1 MAKNVFT
8 IDAGRGFAASLVHGL
23 ISRLRPQ
30 EDPLALARAV
40 IFLPTRRAVRALS
53 EEFAR
58 QLNGAVLLP
67 DIRALGDV
75 DEDELTLDPGSDDLT
90 LPPAIAPLRQRL
102 LLAQLVQRWSLH
114 RGEGISFAQA
124 TALASSLAAFLFEIQ
139 TANASLERLDTLIDG
154 TLAAHWEEVRNF
166 LLLLREAWPPVLAAE
181 GAMDPAAR
189 RNLALDTLGLSLARF
204 GSGPVIAAGSTGS
217 IPATAR
223 LLSAIADLPHGAII
237 LPDLDR
243 DLDEDSWNRLD
254 AGHPQFGLKQLLV
267 ALGTTRAEVPAW
279 QEPEQQAARRVLV
292 RQALLPAPV
301 TDAWQRLAQTGTTSL
316 LPGLAGLTLIEAA
329 NPSEEALVIA
339 LALRRSLIENHAT
352 AALVTPDR
360 KLARRVAAELR
371 RWDID
376 IDDSAGRP
384 LAHTPPGE
392 FLCLLSETAECGFA
406 PVSLLALLKHPLAAC
421 GQSPAAFRQFARML
435 DLTALRGPTPD
446 AGLAGIAERIP
457 GDLKA
462 HFARLWETL
471 APLEQLLVNPQ
482 VDLAE
487 ALQIHVAVAE
497 ALAASDVETG
507 SARLWQGEAGRVAIG
522 LLHDLHAAATTL
534 PPITPNDYLTLFRQL
549 AREHTVRPIYGSH
562 PRLFILGPLEAR
574 LQRFD
579 LTIMGG
585 LNEASWPQAANND
598 PWLSRP
604 MRHTLGLDAPER
616 SIGRAAHD
624 FATLVCGERVLL
636 TRSLKADGAPTVA
649 SRWWQRLAQ
658 LTTGLGLYERLR
670 DDTLLEI
677 ARQID
682 RPDQP
687 SAPLSRPNPTP
698 PVSVRPR
705 SLSVTE
711 IETWLRDPYAIYARH
726 VLKLKPLDTLQGE
739 FGPRER
745 GIAIHDA
752 LEQFTKEFPDTLP
765 ADCEARLIAIGEAI
779 FASLNLPRA
788 EQALW
793 LPRFRRAAIW
803 FVAEERER
811 RKDIARFHTEV
822 SGQIVLQ
829 GPSGTFTLRARADR
843 IDELKSGGAAILDY
857 KSGQPPSNR
866 QVSTLLAPQL
876 PLEAAILDA
885 GGFDSTGPLSPRQL
899 VYVRFSG
906 GADAGAIGIV
916 PEDAARLAVEA
927 TTKLIARI
935 AEFDDPKTPYLPRVR
950 PFRADDEGDY
960 DHLARVREWSMSGW
974 EADD

>member
-8 IDAGRGFAASLVHGL
+8 IDAGRGFATSLVHGL
-23 ISRLRPQ
+23 ISRLNPQ

-40 IFLPTRRAVRALS
+40 IFLPTRRAARALS

-58 QLNGAVLLP
+58 QLDGAVLLP

-102 LLAQLVQRWSLH
+102 LLAQLVQRWSLR
-114 RGEGISFAQA
+114 RGEKLNFSQA

-139 TANASLERLDTLIDG
+139 TANATLDRLDTLVDE
-154 TLAAHWEEVRNF
+154 TLAAHWADVRNF

-181 GAMDPAAR
+181 GAIDPAAR
-189 RNLALDTLGLSLARF
+189 RNLALDNLRRGLARF

-223 LLSAIADLPHGAII
+223 LLSAIADLPHGAVI

-243 DLDEDSWNRLD
+243 DLDEDSWSRLD
-254 AGHPQFGLKQLLV
+254 EGHPQFGLKQLLIG
-267 ALGTTRAEVPAW
+267 LGTTRAEVRAW
-279 QEPEQQAARRVLV
+279 QEPEQHAARRVLV

-301 TDAWQRLAQTGTTSL
+301 TDAWQRLAQTGTASL
-316 LPGLAGLTLIEAA
+316 LPALAGLTIIEAA

-339 LALRRSLIENHAT
+339 LALRQSLLKADAT
-352 AALVTPDR
+352 SALVTPDR
-360 KLARRVAAELR
+360 NLARRVAAELR

-384 LAHTPPGE
+384 LAHTLPGE
-392 FLCLLSETAECGFA
+392 FLCLLSEAAESGFS
-406 PVSLLALLKHPLAAC
+406 PVPLLALLKHPLTAC
-421 GQSPAAFRQFARML
+421 GQNPTSFRQFARML
-435 DLTALRGPTPD
+435 DLNALRGPTPD
-446 AGLAGIAERIP
+446 PGLSAISKRIP
-457 GDLKA
+457 SHLGSR
-462 HFARLWETL
+462 FATLREIL
-471 APLEQLLVNPQ
+471 APLEQLLARAQ

-487 ALQIHVAVAE
+487 ALRVHIAVAE
-497 ALAASDVETG
+497 ALVASDNESG
-507 SARLWQGEAGRVAIG
+507 SARLWQGDAGRVATG
-522 LLHDLHAAATTL
+522 LLHDLHAAAMTL
-534 PPITPNDYLTLFRQL
+534 PPIAPTDYLTLFRQL
-549 AREHTVRPIYGSH
+549 AREHTVRPTYGRH
-562 PRLFILGPLEAR
+562 PQLFILGPLEAR

-579 LTIMGG
+579 LTILGG
-585 LNEASWPQAANND
+585 LNETSWPQAASSD

-604 MRHTLGLDAPER
+604 MRRTLGLDAPER

-624 FATLVCGERVLL
+624 FATLVCGEQVLL

-649 SRWWQRLAQ
+649 SRWWQRLTQ

-670 DDTLLEI
+670 DDNLLEV

-687 SAPLSRPNPTP
+687 SVPMSRPNPTP
-698 PVSVRPR
+698 PVSARPR

-726 VLKLKPLDTLQGE
+726 VLKLRPLEELQGE

-752 LEQFTKEFPDTLP
+752 LEQFTKEFPDILP
-765 ADCEARLIAIGEAI
+765 DGCENRLIAIGEAI
-779 FASLNLPRA
+779 FASLGLPLA

-803 FVAEERER
+803 FVYEERER
-811 RKDIARFHTEV
+811 RQDIARLQTEV
-822 SGQIVLQ
+822 SGQIALQ
-829 GPSGTFTLRARADR
+829 GPCGIFTLRARADR

-857 KSGQPPSNR
+857 KSGMPPSNK

-876 PLEAAILDA
+876 PLEAAILAA
-885 GGFDSTGPLSPRQL
+885 GGFDNIGALSPRQL
-899 VYVRFSG
+899 VYLRFSG
-906 GADAGAIGIV
+906 GADPGAIGIV
-916 PEDAARLAVEA
+916 PEDAARLAEEA
-927 TTKLIARI
+927 TAKLLARI
-935 AEFDDPKTPYLPRVR
+935 SEFDDPRTPYVPRIR
-950 PFRADDEGDY
+950 PFRADAEGDY

-974 EADD
+974 EAED